1 VLESAPSKILFVQRW
16 LVSDGLPKSHHV
28 SVYCDRISLKAPL
41 QPNENVT
48 KLVRLDASL
57 EGIKGKWPK
66 LKGADGKKYYILSGC
81 IEAAYGSVSTEYTL
95 IYRGM

>member
-1 VLESAPSKILFVQRW
+1 VVESAPSKISFVQHW
-16 LVSDGLPKSHHV
+16 LVSDGLPKSHRV

-48 KLVRLDASL
+48 ELVRLDATL
-57 EGIKGKWPK
+57 EGIKGKW
-66 LKGADGKKYYILSGC
+66 LQVKGADGKKYYVLKGC

-95 IYRGM
+95 IYRSM